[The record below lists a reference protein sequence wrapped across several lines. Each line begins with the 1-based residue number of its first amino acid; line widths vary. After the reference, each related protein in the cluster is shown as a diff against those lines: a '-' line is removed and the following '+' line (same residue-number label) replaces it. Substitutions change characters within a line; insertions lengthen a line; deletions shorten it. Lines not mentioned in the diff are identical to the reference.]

1 MDRRTL
7 LDSAATSVNEFGTD
21 LYTALAARAASTPNL
36 VVSPASVAIALAMM
50 LAGAAGDTGAQLA
63 AALHSGD
70 ATALA
75 ASMNALT
82 TGFDSHTQTVEVP
95 GGDSADVVLAIATSL
110 WLQAGFCVEVAFLD
124 VLATQYGAGLRSV
137 DYSTDPEAAGLAI
150 NAWVDEATHGRIP
163 ELLGQGAVTTDTQL
177 ILVNAVYMKAPWLHM
192 FSDDATA
199 PAAFT
204 TNDGTSV
211 QAPTMHVVDQFD
223 YAAGEGYQAVVLP
236 YLGDGLSMVIVLHD
250 AGQPPYAAAA
260 AVATLGDATSARV
273 AVSLPKFD
281 IETSVALTDV
291 LIALGVTD
299 AFDPVTANLR
309 GIADTTPPLFVNTVI
324 HQANITVDEQGT
336 EAAAATAVLL
346 AGGAAAPP
354 AEPIDFTVDRP
365 FVFAV
370 RDDTSGAILFLGH
383 IGDPTLTRS

>member
-1 MDRRTL
+1 MRSSPQRC
-7 LDSAATSVNEFGTD
+7 
-21 LYTALAARAASTPNL
+21 TPAN
-36 VVSPASVAIALAMM
+36 
-50 LAGAAGDTGAQLA
+50 
-63 AALHSGD
+63 
-70 ATALA
+70 
-75 ASMNALT
+75 
-82 TGFDSHTQTVEVP
+82 
-95 GGDSADVVLAIATSL
+95 
-110 WLQAGFCVEVAFLD
+110 
-124 VLATQYGAGLRSV
+124 
-137 DYSTDPEAAGLAI
+137 
-150 NAWVDEATHGRIP
+150 GRIP

-211 QAPTMHVVDQFD
+211 QAPTMHVVDHFD
-223 YAAGEGYQAVVLP
+223 YAAGDGYQAVVLP
-236 YLGDGLSMVIVLHD
+236 YLGDGLSMVIVLPD

-299 AFDPVTANLR
+299 AFDPATANLR
-309 GIADTTPPLFVNTVI
+309 GIADMTPPLFVSTVI

-336 EAAAATAVLL
+336 E
-346 AGGAAAPP
+346 
-354 AEPIDFTVDRP
+354 
-365 FVFAV
+365 
-370 RDDTSGAILFLGH
+370 
-383 IGDPTLTRS
+383 GDPLPRPHRRPDLHP